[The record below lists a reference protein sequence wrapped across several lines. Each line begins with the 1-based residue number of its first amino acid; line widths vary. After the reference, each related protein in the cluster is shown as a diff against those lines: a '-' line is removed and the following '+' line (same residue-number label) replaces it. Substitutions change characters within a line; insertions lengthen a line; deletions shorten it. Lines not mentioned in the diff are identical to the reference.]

1 MQKKRK
7 KPKKIPR
14 ITKVSGGIIL
24 SLALILAPQAIANE
38 SAFTVFNHTKS
49 VQMPTIQEELLT
61 PNAYSR
67 SQKELTKVNGIV
79 IHYVAN
85 PGSSAIANRNYFEGL
100 ATSHTTY
107 ASSHFV
113 VDLDGSIIQC
123 IPLDEIAYASNG
135 RNDDTISIEVCHP
148 DDTGKFSVKTYN
160 SLVKLVAWL
169 CGEYNLKQ
177 DDIIRHYD
185 VTGKNCPKYYVENED
200 AWVEFKEDVFDY
212 IGKNE

>member
-7 KPKKIPR
+7 QQKKFPR
-14 ITKVSGGIIL
+14 ITKISGGIIL
-24 SLALILAPQAIANE
+24 SLALILAPQAIAKE
-38 SAFTVFNHTKS
+38 SAFSVFHYTKS

-67 SQKELTKVNGIV
+67 PQKKLTKVNGIV

-100 ATSHTTY
+100 ASSQATY

-135 RNDDTISIEVCHP
+135 RNEDTISIEVCHP

-160 SLVKLVAWL
+160 SLIQLVAWL

-177 DDIIRHYD
+177 EDIIRHYD
-185 VTGKNCPKYYVENED
+185 VTGKNCPKYFVENED
-200 AWVEFKEDVFDY
+200 AWITFKEDVFAF
-212 IGKNE
+212 IAKG